1 MEFIKVILKKY
12 SGKALDFVL
21 LSLNIVLLL
30 LIIIVQTRSTDT
42 EVKVSLLTISDIYE
56 SNFEE
61 ILGKSTQSKNEEID
75 NTLETLRSQKILF
88 CYFFIFHST

>member
-1 MEFIKVILKKY
+1 MDENSKNI
-12 SGKALDFVL
+12 AL
-21 LSLNIVLLL
+21 LSLNIDMLL